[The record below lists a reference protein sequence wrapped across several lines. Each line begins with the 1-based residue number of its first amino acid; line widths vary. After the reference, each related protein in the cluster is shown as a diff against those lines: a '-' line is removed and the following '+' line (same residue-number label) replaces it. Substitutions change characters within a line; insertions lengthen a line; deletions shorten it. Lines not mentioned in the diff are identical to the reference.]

1 MYGSEQDGGNG
12 ESFGNRVNST
22 LCTFDTSQEQVQP
35 FVVSEWN
42 VLSIYDGSVFN
53 GSQVKFNIGVRAKRS
68 NVCGKKN
75 KGVFC
80 WWESD

>member
-1 MYGSEQDGGNG
+1 MYGSEQNGGNG
-12 ESFGNRVNST
+12 ESFGNRVTST

-42 VLSIYDGSVFN
+42 VLSIHDGSVFN
-53 GSQVKFNIGVRAKRS
+53 GSQVKFNIGVRAKRG